1 MYQPLIEILKKKGK
15 IIVSK
20 NTGDQMVEFR
30 DVFTVL
36 HSTAFL
42 TETPLFLNNRETF
55 ANIMLITTALIITK
69 KGYLTVDEIRQGVM
83 AYTLTAR
90 ETKSEWLPFTTEKVL
105 KAFRIL
111 NRTISEV
118 VLKKWYDHVRT
129 NLDCSQEQRV

>member
-1 MYQPLIEILKKKGK
+1 
-15 IIVSK
+15 
-20 NTGDQMVEFR
+20 MVEFR